1 MTQEPY
7 YYLPQFLSQAEADAL
22 YEHSQALSWQQND
35 IRMFGKFIPVP
46 RLEAIYGDE
55 GCSYFYSSSVLLE
68 PLPWTDP
75 LAKLRDRIET
85 ESGFNFAITTGNRY
99 RVGEHSIGWH
109 SDNEKSLGTSPAI
122 ASISLGAI
130 RKFSLK
136 PRKGM
141 RGNYSISFSNMV
153 RYCSCFPVANPLT
166 FINCPRLS
174 NQ

>member
-1 MTQEPY
+1 M
-7 YYLPQFLSQAEADAL
+7 
-22 YEHSQALSWQQND
+22 
-35 IRMFGKFIPVP
+35 
-46 RLEAIYGDE
+46 EAIYGDE

-122 ASISLGAI
+122 FASISLGAI